1 MVLFAVLYTDKSFS
15 QTDVTDVQTFIDSN
29 ITRSFLFTNLD
40 NSLLSAN
47 FLSKLNYLRS
57 YNKINFYLKNY
68 YSSAVT
74 KLNKNYFRDLD
85 NIKTGVGYSFRD
97 DFTGYVNY
105 TGMFYSDDK
114 NIQLKGTSSSMLYLS
129 GIFDKDYSGT
139 LVNAELN
146 SGYKYEKQLD
156 ELNKGP
162 SIGGEMNI
170 TGLEMNSYLIDGQV
184 KFLLENLNPRKNTT
198 ILGRI
203 SLDRSFSDNLAH
215 NSFEGFFSR
224 IRKDFY
230 FPADIT
236 TQQQYNINNNIQ
248 QRTEYVIRANDRFD
262 YSISRKVDFYATFN
276 PYYRDIYK
284 ENYYIPSISTAA
296 PSIYDTEIQELN
308 VSSDAALKFNLEPLD
323 AQLKL
328 SYFDRNEKYALINSG
343 RIAPI
348 FVTQTSDLESSK
360 NNHTTLFKLSSNIYY
375 SLTQKNRFELAG
387 SASIMRY
394 DTPSSENTDDRD
406 ELNYLFYIGHK
417 YDNYKTLQLI
427 NSVDLSLYHTVYIFS
442 DKSSNN
448 NWNRIIRFTS
458 RSIFNPFKALKTANT
473 FSVLANYTVY
483 DFEDIISTVKSYS
496 FRQFDFKDST
506 NILLSRYFGVD
517 LFGEVKLYERG
528 ELNWNAFAER
538 PLDYFEDRIVN
549 SMLDYFFTDKITLSG
564 GYRYYEQRKFNY
576 TDGVRFFVSFIRTHG
591 PVGRIKAYIKNNS
604 YIELVASYDFYN
616 YDGTA
621 PNSSNGNLYINVL
634 WNF

>member
-1 MVLFAVLYTDKSFS
+1 
-15 QTDVTDVQTFIDSN
+15 
-29 ITRSFLFTNLD
+29 
-40 NSLLSAN
+40 
-47 FLSKLNYLRS
+47 
-57 YNKINFYLKNY
+57 
-68 YSSAVT
+68 
-74 KLNKNYFRDLD
+74 
-85 NIKTGVGYSFRD
+85 
-97 DFTGYVNY
+97 
-105 TGMFYSDDK
+105 
-114 NIQLKGTSSSMLYLS
+114 
-129 GIFDKDYSGT
+129 
-139 LVNAELN
+139 
-146 SGYKYEKQLD
+146 
-156 ELNKGP
+156 
-162 SIGGEMNI
+162 MNI

-198 ILGRI
+198 ILTRI
-203 SLDRSFSDNLAH
+203 SLDKSFSDNLAH
-215 NSFEGFFSR
+215 NSLDGFFSR

-230 FPADIT
+230 FPADLT
-236 TQQQYNINNNIQ
+236 TQQQYSVTNNIER
-248 QRTEYVIRANDRFD
+248 RTEYIARANDRFD
-262 YSISRKVDFYATFN
+262 YTVSRKVDFYLTVN

-308 VSSDAALKFNLEPLD
+308 VNSDAALRFNFEPVD
-323 AQLKL
+323 ALFKL
-328 SYFDRNEKYALINSG
+328 SYFDRNEKYALINPG

-348 FVTQTSDLESSK
+348 FITQTSDLESSK
-360 NNHTTLFKLSSNIYY
+360 NNHSTLFKLSSNVYY
-375 SLTQKNRFELAG
+375 SISQKNRLELSG
-387 SASIMRY
+387 SASIFRY

-406 ELNYLFYIGHK
+406 ELNYFIYIGHK

-427 NSVDLSLYHTVYIFS
+427 NSVDVSLYHTVYIFS

-458 RSIFNPFKALKTANT
+458 RSVFNPFKALRTANT

-506 NILLSRYFGVD
+506 NLLLSRYFGID
-517 LFGEVKLYERG
+517 LYGEIKLYERG

-538 PLDYFEDRIVN
+538 PLDYFQDRIVN
-549 SMLDYFFTDKITLSG
+549 SNLDYFFTDKIIFSG

-576 TDGVRFFVSFIRTHG
+576 TNGVRNFVSFIRTHG
-591 PVGRIKAYIKNNS
+591 PVGQVRAYIKNNS

-621 PNSSNGNLYINVL
+621 PNSTNGNLYINVL